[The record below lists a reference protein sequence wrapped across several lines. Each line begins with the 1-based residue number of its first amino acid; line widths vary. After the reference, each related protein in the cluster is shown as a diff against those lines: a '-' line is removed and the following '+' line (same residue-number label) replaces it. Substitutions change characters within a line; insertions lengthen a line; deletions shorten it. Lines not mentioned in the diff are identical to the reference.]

1 MSQVLHREGPM
12 PESLIACY
20 AAQLLEVPN
29 ERTEGEKGGGG
40 WKLGRFWKTWRG
52 VDFFVFR

>member
-20 AAQLLEVPN
+20 AAQLLEV
-29 ERTEGEKGGGG
+29 EKGGGG
-40 WKLGRFWKTWRG
+40 WKLGRLAWKAWRC
-52 VDFFVFR
+52 FFFFSVKDLCG

>member
-20 AAQLLEVPN
+20 AAQLLEVEN
-29 ERTEGEKGGGG
+29 NGVEVGRLEGF
-40 WKLGRFWKTWRG
+40 GRRG